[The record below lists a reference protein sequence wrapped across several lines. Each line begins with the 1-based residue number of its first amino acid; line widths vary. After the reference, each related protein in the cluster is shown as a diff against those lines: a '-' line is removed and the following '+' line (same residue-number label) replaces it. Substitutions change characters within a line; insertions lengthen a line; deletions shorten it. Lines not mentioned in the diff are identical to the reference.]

1 MASEVTCGDEFG
13 ELRRRLVTDGVELS
27 ESSYESREAVPSHY
41 HARPQV
47 CLVLE
52 GTYEERYAGAT
63 LSAEAGTVLYHA
75 PGEIHE
81 NRFAEYGGVCFHVDL
96 DPELL
101 PAEASEGATLE
112 TGFSRRTSPSWH
124 AFLLRTE
131 LYEHDDVTTLVVEE
145 AALDLF
151 AHVLSVPGL
160 AAAPAPSWLERVRDR
175 IHEEYRDPPTLASLA
190 EQAGVHRVTVAQAF
204 RRHFRCTAGEYVR
217 QRRVEVA
224 VGRLLDPGA
233 RLSEIAYHA
242 GFADQPHFTRIFRR
256 LVGTTPGAF
265 RERLTRA

>member
-1 MASEVTCGDEFG
+1 MASEVTCGEKFG

-27 ESSYESREAVPSHY
+27 ESSYESREAIPSHY

-52 GTYEERYAGAT
+52 GAYEEHYGGAT
-63 LSAEAGTVLYHA
+63 LSGEAGTTLFHA

-81 NRFAEYGGVCFHVDL
+81 NRFSEHGGICFHVDL

-101 PAEASEGATLE
+101 PAEASEGAALE

-131 LYEHDDVTTLVVEE
+131 LYEPDDVTSLAVEE

-160 AAAPAPSWLERVRDR
+160 AAAPAPSWLKGVRERV
-175 IHEEYRDPPTLASLA
+175 HEEFRDPPTLAALA

-224 VGRLLDPGA
+224 AAQLLDPGA
-233 RLSEIAYHA
+233 RLSEVAYYA
-242 GFADQPHFTRIFRR
+242 GFADQPHFTRMFRR

-265 RERLTRA
+265 QRRFGKA

>member
-1 MASEVTCGDEFG
+1 MATEIVCGERFG

-27 ESSYESREAVPSHY
+27 ESSYESGEAIPSHY

-47 CLVLE
+47 CLVIA
-52 GTYEERYAGAT
+52 GAYEERYAGAT
-63 LSAEAGTVLYHA
+63 VSGEAGTALFHA
-75 PGEIHE
+75 PGEVHG
-81 NRFAEYGGVCFHVDL
+81 NCFTEYGGVCFHVDL

-101 PAEASEGATLE
+101 PAEAGEGAPLE

-131 LYEHDDVTTLVVEE
+131 LDDPDDVTPLAVEE

-151 AHVLSVPGL
+151 THVLSVPGL

-175 IHEEYRDPPTLASLA
+175 VHEEFRDPPTLAELA

-204 RRHFRCTAGEYVR
+204 RRHFRCTAGEYIR

-224 VGRLLDPGA
+224 IRRLLDPGP
-233 RLSEIAYHA
+233 RLSEVAYHA
-242 GFADQPHFTRIFRR
+242 GFADQPHLTRIFRR